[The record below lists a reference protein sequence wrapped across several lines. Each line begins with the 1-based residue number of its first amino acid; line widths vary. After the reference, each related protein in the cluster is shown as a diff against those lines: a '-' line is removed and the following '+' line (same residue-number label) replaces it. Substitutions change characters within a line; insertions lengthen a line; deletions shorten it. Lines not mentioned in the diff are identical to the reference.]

1 MDQDC
6 AVDISF
12 WTCPCDL
19 FCWWWARNK
28 LILCVLDRQSPCSR
42 TKGGAGGG
50 WGVAQL
56 GLITQRNCIFM
67 IFVYWLWTWRLSAL
81 QDFCVICFCCE
92 SMHRSKVH
100 SSSDNH
106 TQITQIHALVR
117 AYVAY
122 RGACPP
128 LQPLPA
134 ARTHIVSH
142 RHPYLIAA
150 DWPPGSRA
158 CSETFSLFPFS
169 ALVVWNSILTLS
181 IYESLYLSFCVS
193 IYWSVFLCVSSP
205 LPLSQTSSPQ
215 GEREGKRQLWLRAR
229 SQNLL
234 HLDFITNKPAHGWRI
249 IIKGKKIKEK
259 GGSKACNMVNKF
271 KLSIKKKA
279 LILFLCPKPNGN
291 QLLLS

>member
-1 MDQDC
+1 MTYFADDGPEINWFC
-6 AVDISF
+6 VY
-12 WTCPCDL
+12 WTGSLHAAEQKEGRGVGEGWRSWASSLSATVFSWFLFIDFGRGVYPPC
-19 FCWWWARNK
+19 R
-28 LILCVLDRQSPCSR
+28 
-42 TKGGAGGG
+42 
-50 WGVAQL
+50 
-56 GLITQRNCIFM
+56 
-67 IFVYWLWTWRLSAL
+67 IFVLFVFAASRCTDPKYTPP
-81 QDFCVICFCCE
+81 VTII
-92 SMHRSKVH
+92 HRSHKYTRLLE
-100 SSSDNH
+100 H
-106 TQITQIHALVR
+106 TLLIEER
-117 AYVAY
+117 A
-122 RGACPP
+122 PP

-205 LPLSQTSSPQ
+205 LLLSQTCSPQ